1 MKSNLQSAK
10 SWLFVPANKPEFLA
24 KSASRGASV
33 IIVDMEDAVPA
44 ANKDATRLVLNQHLA
59 EIGQSGQKVVLRTNT
74 EIEQLVADL
83 SAIDIKNIDGLML
96 PKLES
101 ADYLHTVGDYLGR
114 LELAQGKALGSTA
127 LVGLIESP
135 KAVMAAAA
143 IALASERL
151 ACLAIGS
158 EDLALNLGVAPSEEG
173 LRPAISQV
181 VLAAK
186 NAHVGLL
193 AVSGSLAQFR
203 DLEAYEQQVIS
214 AANLGC
220 TGALCI
226 HPAQVTIA
234 NQHYGPTVKQ
244 IAWANAVLA
253 AVAADPTGAVWQVDG
268 AMVDAPVVLRAR
280 AFLDACADGK

>member
-1 MKSNLQSAK
+1 MKNDLQSAK

-44 ANKDATRLVLNQHLA
+44 ANKAATRLVLNQRLA
-59 EIGQSGQKVVLRTNT
+59 EIKQTGQKLVLRTNT

-83 SAIDIKNIDGLML
+83 SAIDINNIDGLML

-114 LELAQGKALGSTA
+114 LELTQGKVLGSTA
-127 LVGLIESP
+127 LIGLIESP
-135 KAVMAAAA
+135 KAVMAAAG
-143 IALASERL
+143 IALTSERL

-158 EDLALNLGVAPSEEG
+158 EDLALSLGVVPSEES
-173 LRPAISQV
+173 LRAAISQV

-186 NAHVGLL
+186 NADVGLL

-203 DLEAYEQQVIS
+203 DLVAYEEQVIS
-214 AANLGC
+214 AASLGC

-226 HPAQVTIA
+226 HPAQVSIV
-234 NQHYGPTVKQ
+234 NQHYGPTAKQ
-244 IAWANAVLA
+244 LVWANAVLA
-253 AVAADPTGAVWQVDG
+253 AVSVNPQAGVWQLDG
-268 AMVDAPVVLRAR
+268 AMVDAPVVAR
-280 AFLDACADGK
+280 AEALIDASEGDK

>member
-1 MKSNLQSAK
+1 MKNSLQSAK

-44 ANKDATRLVLNQHLA
+44 ANKDATRLVLNQRLA
-59 EIGQSGQKVVLRTNT
+59 DIKQAGQKVVLRTNT

-83 SAIDIKNIDGLML
+83 NAIEIHNIDGLML

-101 ADYLHTVGDYLGR
+101 ADYLNTVSDYLGR
-114 LELAQGKALGSTA
+114 LELAQGKPSGSTA

-135 KAVMAAAA
+135 KAVMAAPA
-143 IALASERL
+143 IALACERL

-158 EDLALNLGVAPSEEG
+158 EDLALSLGVMPSAES
-173 LRPAISQV
+173 LRAAISQV
-181 VLAAK
+181 LLAAK
-186 NAHVGLL
+186 NANIGLL

-203 DLEAYEQQVIS
+203 DLVAYEQQVIS
-214 AANLGC
+214 AASQGC

-226 HPAQVTIA
+226 HPAQVSIV
-234 NQHYGPTVKQ
+234 NQHYGPTPSQV
-244 IAWANAVLA
+244 AWANAVLA
-253 AVAADPTGAVWQVDG
+253 VVAANPQGGVWQVDG
-268 AMVDAPVVLRAR
+268 AMVDAPVVAR
-280 AFLDACADGK
+280 AKALINEFEGDQ

>member
-1 MKSNLQSAK
+1 LKTNLQNAK

-24 KSASRGASV
+24 KAASRGASV

-44 ANKDATRLVLNQHLA
+44 ADKQATRLVINQQLA
-59 EIGQSGQKVVLRTNT
+59 DIKNTGQKLVLRTNT

-83 SAIDIKNIDGLML
+83 SAIDINNIDGLML

-101 ADYLHTVGDYLGR
+101 ADYLNTVGDYLNR

-127 LVGLIESP
+127 LIGLIESP
-135 KAVMAAAA
+135 KAVMVAAD

-158 EDLALNLGVAPSEEG
+158 EDLALSLGVIPTEES
-173 LRPAISQV
+173 LSAAIGQV
-181 VLAAK
+181 ILAAK
-186 NAHVGLL
+186 NANVGLL

-203 DLEAYEQQVIS
+203 DLVAYEQQVIS
-214 AANLGC
+214 AAGQGC

-226 HPAQVTIA
+226 HPAQVSIV
-234 NQHYGPTVKQ
+234 NQHYGPTDKQ
-244 IAWANAVLA
+244 LAWANAVLD
-253 AVAADPTGAVWQVDG
+253 AVAVSPQGGVWQVDG
-268 AMVDAPVVLRAR
+268 AMVDAPVLAR
-280 AFLDACADGK
+280 AKALIDASVGDK

>member
-1 MKSNLQSAK
+1 MKTNLQNAK

-24 KSASRGASV
+24 KAASRGASV

-44 ANKDATRLVLNQHLA
+44 ADKQATRLVINQQLA
-59 EIGQSGQKVVLRTNT
+59 DIKNTGQKLVLRTNT

-83 SAIDIKNIDGLML
+83 SAIDINNIDGLML

-101 ADYLHTVGDYLGR
+101 ADYLNTVGDYLNR

-127 LVGLIESP
+127 LIGLIESP
-135 KAVMAAAA
+135 KAVMVAAD

-158 EDLALNLGVAPSEEG
+158 EDLALSLGVIPTEES
-173 LRPAISQV
+173 LSAAIGQV
-181 VLAAK
+181 ILAAK
-186 NAHVGLL
+186 NANVGLL

-203 DLEAYEQQVIS
+203 DLVAYEQQVIS
-214 AANLGC
+214 AAGQGC

-226 HPAQVTIA
+226 HPAQVSIV
-234 NQHYGPTVKQ
+234 NQHYGPTDKQ
-244 IAWANAVLA
+244 LAWANAVLD
-253 AVAADPTGAVWQVDG
+253 AVAVSPQGGVWQVDG
-268 AMVDAPVVLRAR
+268 AMVDAPVLAR
-280 AFLDACADGK
+280 AKALIDASVGDK